1 MIKAI
6 IFDMGGVLIDLDIN
20 RCWNN
25 FKTKAGFDRVEEFI
39 STCHHQSFV
48 GAFEAGEI
56 DEGQFYEECRKYC
69 RPGVTDAL
77 IADCFS
83 SLLLDISDEKAAYL
97 KELSTRY
104 DLYMLSNN
112 NPINMRA
119 SDVIFKKHGIS
130 FDEIFKDLFVSCDM
144 KMNKPCPEIFRE
156 AIRRIGRDRNE
167 LLFIDDSPRNVEEGK
182 KHGIRTV
189 LYVQGEDLRATLEPV
204 LED

>member
-25 FKTKAGFDRVEEFI
+25 FKEIAGFDRVEEFI
-39 STCHHQSFV
+39 STCHHQGFV
-48 GAFEAGEI
+48 GAFEGGEI
-56 DEGQFYEECRKYC
+56 DEAQFYAECRKYC
-69 RPGVTDAL
+69 RPGTSDET
-77 IADCFS
+77 IAGCFS
-83 SLLLDISDEKAAYL
+83 SLLVGMDPAKAAYL

-119 SDVIFKKHGIS
+119 TAAVFKENGLELDGIFKEMFIS
-130 FDEIFKDLFVSCDM
+130 SDM
-144 KMNKPCPEIFRE
+144 KMNKPCPEIFRT
-156 AIRRIGRDRNE
+156 AIRRIGRERCE
-167 LLFIDDSPRNVEEGK
+167 LLFVDDSPRNVAEGRL
-182 KHGIRTV
+182 HGINTV

-204 LED
+204 LSE